1 MTDERTFL
9 EEEERR
15 REKKRREEEKRR
27 DQLSRAKWKGR
38 RAFPLRRRRRR
49 RRRRAARQKDSHC
62 QGSRSCF
69 FAIHPLYSPV
79 YESESGES
87 GKYELVELAK
97 LSAEERAWFA

>member
-1 MTDERTFL
+1 MTDEQTF
-9 EEEERR
+9 EA
-15 REKKRREEEKRR
+15 EEEKRR
-27 DQLSRAKWKGR
+27 EEISCRALVARESERKGR
-38 RAFPLRRRRRR
+38 RGFPLIRRRRRRR
-49 RRRRAARQKDSHC
+49 RRRRAVRQKDSHC